1 MTEQIVKFPYSAARR
16 VHSRKPRKSHNGT
29 PEERAAKAAAGIPLE
44 RKRRPTRPITGEDW
58 EEFVRIIGSQNSEP
72 GLMQDFWVDAW
83 KLLNRY
89 WRKL

>member
-1 MTEQIVKFPYSAARR
+1 MDNIVRFPYSASRR

-29 PEERAAKAAAGIPLE
+29 PEERAAKAAAGIPKE
-44 RKRRPTRPITGEDW
+44 RRPRRPITGDDW
-58 EEFVRIIGSQNSEP
+58 GEFVRLIRENSEP
-72 GLMQDFWVDAW
+72 DLMQDFWVDAW